1 MKTVILALLV
11 AAAALAIIPIASA
24 YEWSTPQEQ
33 AAALKAARA
42 ILAQHG
48 IRHVTLD
55 RPCTYETKSSPPESV
70 PHGYAVTWCNL
81 SFTGAGDRVIP
92 TPKNLPRYHVKQPTV
107 AGFIY
112 PPGFRTPGDIYD
124 DDTLEYVTSTTYHGP
139 EGWGD
144 PTLSG
149 GNSVTIDGT
158 TYSVPQ

>member
-1 MKTVILALLV
+1 MKTLIFALLV
-11 AAAALAIIPIASA
+11 AALAIAVTPIASA

-33 AAALKAARA
+33 AAALRAARA

-81 SFTGAGDRVIP
+81 SFTGAHDRVIP

-107 AGFIY
+107 AGFRY
-112 PPGFRTPGDIYD
+112 PPGFGTGGYYD
-124 DDTLEYVTSTTYHGP
+124 DDTLEYVTPTTYHGA

-144 PTLSG
+144 PTLSRG
-149 GNSVTIDGT
+149 DSVTINGT
-158 TYSVPQ
+158 TYSVPS